1 MNEATWRALGEE
13 VEPGFRE
20 QAPDGL
26 RLVQRYLNTW
36 NHEFPREWDR
46 LGSGQ
51 KATRWLASAGLIPRG
66 EQVSDGEAE
75 WLRAVREA
83 FKTIVRREV
92 NAMRSATRVVA
103 DAADGC
109 VKVVFGPDGGTTLEA
124 AAGGTA
130 GVIARLLIPIH
141 ESQLTGQW
149 QRLKAC
155 RQCGWAFYDRSKNRS
170 SAWCAMA
177 ICGNRTKN
185 RSYRR
190 RRAVAE

>member
-1 MNEATWRALGEE
+1 MNETTWRALGEE
-13 VEPGFRE
+13 VEPGSRE

-51 KATRWLASAGLIPRG
+51 KATRWLVSAGLIPRG
-66 EQVSDGEAE
+66 EQVSDREAE
-75 WLRAVREA
+75 RLRAVREA
-83 FKTIVRREV
+83 FKTIVGREV

-155 RQCGWAFYDRSKNRS
+155 RQCGWVFYDRSKNRS

-190 RRAVAE
+190 RRTVPE